1 METKDYSDEA
11 KNFVEQCFDK
21 IDSKII
27 GKNRDKRK
35 IEPSEN
41 LKSYIETAFTFY
53 IEACSSESNIDFDYF
68 VFVLLEVLLYL
79 FLEGKGLEGIINGL
93 IEQLG
98 QNYSYES
105 NAFISSTL
113 INSLISYKNQ
123 QYSNILSSIDKTFG
137 KIIFHQKE
145 LFMKYY
151 FALFNINNKLLATD
165 EDAKIECEN
174 IILNFLFANNSY
186 FKIPKVHLESYEAL
200 SNYLCYMEN
209 PGKYPIN
216 ELRESQDTQETEH
229 KDNNNGDSIFEKE
242 EETIISKQNPEEKT
256 DIISESNEAKIDSNY
271 VIKKINELTLAN
283 SHLQKEISKI
293 NGINAQITL
302 DNSRLNNEIS
312 KIKGINAQ
320 ITLDNSRLNNEI
332 SKIKGD
338 AEEKYNKQK
347 KLIFM
352 QTLKIQNIESKL
364 QSIQSRD
371 LWKAI
376 VNYNLYH
383 LGIGKKGYYYE
394 RVEDIINKLQK
405 YKNSEVYIKFFKNVK
420 EFIITGNEY
429 AHDFSKKFI
438 VGMETRYVDTLIKET
453 KFSNMSYPEI
463 KSVKKILIKINAE
476 QMLKRYIDGGDAV
489 DDNQEKIDIQ
499 NVLLN
504 LEENK

>member
-1 METKDYSDEA
+1 METKDYYYEA
-11 KNFVEQCFDK
+11 KNFEEQCFDK

-123 QYSNILSSIDKTFG
+123 NYSDILSLIDKTFG
-137 KIIFHQKE
+137 KIIFHEKE

-174 IILNFLFANNSY
+174 IILKFLFANNSY

-209 PGKYPIN
+209 PEKYPIN

-293 NGINAQITL
+293 KGINA
-302 DNSRLNNEIS
+302 RLNNEIS

-438 VGMETRYVDTLIKET
+438 VGMETRYVDTLIKEA
-453 KFSNMSYPEI
+453 KFSDMSFPEI

>member
-27 GKNRDKRK
+27 GEKRAKRK

-123 QYSNILSSIDKTFG
+123 NYSDILSLIDKTFG

-151 FALFNINNKLLATD
+151 FALFNINKKLLATD

-174 IILNFLFANNSY
+174 IILNFLFGNNSY
-186 FKIPKVHLESYEAL
+186 FKIPKVHLESYKAL

-209 PGKYPIN
+209 PEKYPIN

-256 DIISESNEAKIDSNY
+256 DIISESNEPKIDSNY

-283 SHLQKEISKI
+283 SRLQKEISKI
-293 NGINAQITL
+293 KGINTQITL

-312 KIKGINAQ
+312 KII
-320 ITLDNSRLNNEI
+320 LDNSRLNNEI

-338 AEEKYNKQK
+338 AEKRYNKQK
-347 KLIFM
+347 KLVFM

-394 RVEDIINKLQK
+394 RVEGIINKLQK

-453 KFSNMSYPEI
+453 KFDMSYPEI

-476 QMLKRYIDGGDAV
+476 QMLKRYIDGGDVV